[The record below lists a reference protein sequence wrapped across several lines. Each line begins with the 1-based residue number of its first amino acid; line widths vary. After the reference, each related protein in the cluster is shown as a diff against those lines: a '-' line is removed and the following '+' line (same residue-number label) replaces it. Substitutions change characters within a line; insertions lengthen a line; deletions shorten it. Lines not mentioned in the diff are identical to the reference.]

1 MKERVRKSSV
11 VSLSTVQI
19 MFIALIMMMTA
30 AAAEAF
36 MNFGLTGQNCKVCHT
51 LFAGG
56 LPVGD
61 AEHIAHAMSVNN
73 DCSVCHAPGLTVP
86 PPMANCSQ
94 CHFPAGLRE
103 HHRNAGVHQCSG
115 CHMNPETASPES
127 TIPTGYAG
135 TGLDPCNGSEELF
148 VSFTMGLD
156 NDGDLL
162 YDGDDPDCQAGF
174 ESNCSDGIDN
184 DGDGLV
190 DCDDQDCADDPA
202 CLTPLVETSCTDGVD
217 NDGDGFIDCTDT
229 DCFSDPACVSGG
241 TNHLNTTCLACH
253 TDRSALASCSTGT
266 NHTARVG
273 QQVWDETLVEL
284 GLNCNNTGGNV
295 PTGPPASHTDRED
308 GFMHKPGKSRPFT
321 NGCTACHGNDL
332 TGSIARSCFT
342 CHGKEWDENAPSAGG
357 NDPAEPPVSHTD
369 RDGDGYAESEDCNDG
384 DAKIYPGAAEVC
396 GNTIDENC
404 DGVDEICVLLSGD
417 YAIKKIKSDKSVRV
431 GKKVKIRVYITNKN
445 GDKSDPGALLTV
457 YGKMKGRLISIA
469 EAKTVFDSTEPGSTR
484 YSFTYK
490 AVKKGKVRWYAKL
503 SDRSDPE
510 NVLDTASSKTKIKKK
525 KTKKKKRDD
534 DDDD

>member
-1 MKERVRKSSV
+1 M
-11 VSLSTVQI
+11 
-19 MFIALIMMMTA
+19 
-30 AAAEAF
+30 
-36 MNFGLTGQNCKVCHT
+36 
-51 LFAGG
+51 
-56 LPVGD
+56 
-61 AEHIAHAMSVNN
+61 
-73 DCSVCHAPGLTVP
+73 
-86 PPMANCSQ
+86 
-94 CHFPAGLRE
+94 
-103 HHRNAGVHQCSG
+103 
-115 CHMNPETASPES
+115 
-127 TIPTGYAG
+127 
-135 TGLDPCNGSEELF
+135 
-148 VSFTMGLD
+148 
-156 NDGDLL
+156 
-162 YDGDDPDCQAGF
+162 
-174 ESNCSDGIDN
+174 
-184 DGDGLV
+184 
-190 DCDDQDCADDPA
+190 
-202 CLTPLVETSCTDGVD
+202 D
-217 NDGDGFIDCTDT
+217 NDGDGFIDCVDP
-229 DCFSDPACVSGG
+229 DCSIDPVCIPGG
-241 TNHLNTTCLACH
+241 TSHLNTTCLACH

-469 EAKTVFDSTEPGSTR
+469 R
-484 YSFTYK
+484 
-490 AVKKGKVRWYAKL
+490 
-503 SDRSDPE
+503 
-510 NVLDTASSKTKIKKK
+510 
-525 KTKKKKRDD
+525 
-534 DDDD
+534 